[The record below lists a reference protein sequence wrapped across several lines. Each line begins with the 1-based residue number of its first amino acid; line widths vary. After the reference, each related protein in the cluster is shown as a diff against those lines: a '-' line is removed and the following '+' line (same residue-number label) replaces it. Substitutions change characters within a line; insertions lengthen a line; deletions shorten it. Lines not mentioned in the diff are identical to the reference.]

1 MAGASPVLASLDP
14 SGWAGLGWTILL
26 HGLRGSTILSSTVA
40 VALSIGHCLGF
51 KKVQQR
57 WWPWSPHALL
67 FPPLCQFSRVLP
79 DSFISLHSFPLIP
92 APWAFDPATPRQ

>member
-26 HGLRGSTILSSTVA
+26 HSLRGSTILSSTVA

-57 WWPWSPHALL
+57 
-67 FPPLCQFSRVLP
+67 
-79 DSFISLHSFPLIP
+79 
-92 APWAFDPATPRQ
+92 

>member
-1 MAGASPVLASLDP
+1 MAGSSPVLASLGP
-14 SGWAGLGWTILL
+14 SGWAGLGWTFLL

-57 WWPWSPHALL
+57 
-67 FPPLCQFSRVLP
+67 
-79 DSFISLHSFPLIP
+79 
-92 APWAFDPATPRQ
+92 